1 MCNITIYYVPVFS
14 GYTKCIN
21 VAFFAVL
28 WYCGVGRIHTEYGR
42 ARPGKEGIPV
52 TIEEVIR
59 ELANI
64 KNYCT
69 ASALPALDYA
79 IAVLE
84 KQRDEQEPAD

>member
-1 MCNITIYYVPVFS
+1 MRHFVVWWCW
-14 GYTKCIN
+14 KEKR
-21 VAFFAVL
+21 AF
-28 WYCGVGRIHTEYGR
+28 C
-42 ARPGKEGIPV
+42 PGKEGIPV
-52 TIEEVIR
+52 TVEEVIR

-84 KQRDEQEPAD
+84 KQKEAEEKKAD

>member
-1 MCNITIYYVPVFS
+1 MTV
-14 GYTKCIN
+14 
-21 VAFFAVL
+21 
-28 WYCGVGRIHTEYGR
+28 
-42 ARPGKEGIPV
+42 
-52 TIEEVIR
+52 EEVIR

-84 KQRDEQEPAD
+84 QQKEAEEKAE